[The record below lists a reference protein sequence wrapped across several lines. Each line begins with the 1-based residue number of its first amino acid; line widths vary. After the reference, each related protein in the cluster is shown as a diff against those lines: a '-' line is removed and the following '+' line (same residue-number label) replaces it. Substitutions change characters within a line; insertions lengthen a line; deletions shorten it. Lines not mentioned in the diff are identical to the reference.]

1 MTPKCFWI
9 PPGAPYLPPGP
20 DPRPKEQKF
29 WMKEMSSVLA
39 KNRWLTKSRR
49 SPSWSS
55 NLIFKVGQLLHL
67 VLRPPP
73 EAMRALT
80 TAKAS
85 SHLSQKFKFSFLPA
99 SQQQVVVGGLE
110 EVVGGRGEP
119 AGPGRRRQPP
129 P

>member
-55 NLIFKVGQLLHL
+55 NLIKVRQFIFIRFSQSLCPSRRG
-67 VLRPPP
+67 RPY
-73 EAMRALT
+73 
-80 TAKAS
+80 
-85 SHLSQKFKFSFLPA
+85 LP
-99 SQQQVVVGGLE
+99 
-110 EVVGGRGEP
+110 
-119 AGPGRRRQPP
+119 
-129 P
+129 